1 MKDSITVLATTT
13 LVVVELVNVVKSR
26 LLPLPG

>member
-13 LVVVELVNVVKSR
+13 FVVVELDSPFTRV
-26 LLPLPG
+26 LLEVQF